1 MGARG
6 FNVAEEG
13 HIVSVLSP
21 QNITGGAAG
30 TVFNMKNAAKAN
42 IVIQFGALAAA
53 LGAITLNACSN
64 ISGAGATPIAFS
76 YYQQIT
82 AGNAN
87 DTLELNG
94 STPSTAFAAT
104 TAGFTP
110 ADAANTFVILEVQAD
125 QLPAGLPYI
134 QLEIANGA
142 NADFVSALAILT
154 GLAYPGSQQ
163 PTATT

>member
-1 MGARG
+1 MEARG

-13 HIVSVLSP
+13 HLVSVLSP
-21 QNITGGAAG
+21 QNATGGVAG
-30 TVFNMKNAAKAN
+30 TVFNMKNAAKVN

-64 ISGAGATPIAFS
+64 IAGAGATAIPFT
-76 YYQQIT
+76 YYQQVT

-94 STPSTAFAAT
+94 STPSTVFAAT
-104 TAGFTP
+104 AAGFTP
-110 ADAANTFVILEVQAD
+110 TDAANTFVILVVQAD
-125 QLPAGLPYI
+125 QLPAGLPYL

-142 NADFVSALAILT
+142 NADYVSALAILT
-154 GLAYPGSQQ
+154 GLAYPGTQQ